1 MVWTIDGEQYQVE
14 LPDLSVI
21 QALDKGM
28 EGRDIWVVYPSIVLG
43 DRSKE
48 EVLVSGTENGSYVCD
63 RSFPPNA
70 LEHAYFGFRP
80 MLVPLDAAGCDISS
94 QMTKENPGF
103 SVSRGGSLY
112 WGPSPGGVNPAG
124 TLVSDE
130 RGYFGVTDPVYL
142 GDTCSG
148 HEWHW
153 VWYHGRLVAAR
164 DVLPSCDLYW
174 LIQNFTV
181 YEEGVRR

>member
-1 MVWTIDGEQYQVE
+1 MVWTIDGEQYRVE
-14 LPDLSVI
+14 LPDLFVI

-63 RSFPPNA
+63 R
-70 LEHAYFGFRP
+70 
-80 MLVPLDAAGCDISS
+80 
-94 QMTKENPGF
+94 F